1 MCDELKN
8 NNFKTH
14 KDLDVWKN
22 AMEFAERTYLL
33 TGKFPKEEQF
43 GLTSQLRR
51 SVVSIPSNIAE
62 GAARNS
68 DKEFLQFLYISLGSL
83 AEAEMQLLLAT
94 RLNFIDDASLLGNI
108 ETIRKMLLGLMKY
121 LRGKTNA

>member
-1 MCDELKN
+1 MGNEV
-8 NNFKTH
+8 KTH

-22 AMEFAERTYLL
+22 AMDFAEKTYLL

-43 GLTSQLRR
+43 GLTAQLRR

-83 AEAEMQLLLAT
+83 SEAETQLLLAK
-94 RLNFIDDASLLGNI
+94 RLRFINDDSLLSDI
-108 ETIRKMLLGLMKY
+108 EIIRKMLLGLMKY
-121 LRGKTNA
+121 LRGRKNV

>member
-1 MCDELKN
+1 MSNEI
-8 NNFKTH
+8 KTH

-22 AMEFAERTYLL
+22 AMDFAEKTYLL

-43 GLTSQLRR
+43 GLTAQLRR

-83 AEAEMQLLLAT
+83 SEAETQLLLAK
-94 RLNFIDDASLLGNI
+94 RLRFINDDSLLSDI
-108 ETIRKMLLGLMKY
+108 EIIRKMLLGLMKY
-121 LRGKTNA
+121 LRGRKNV

>member
-1 MCDELKN
+1 MGNEL
-8 NNFKTH
+8 KTH

-22 AMEFAERTYLL
+22 AMDFAEKIYLL
-33 TGKFPKEEQF
+33 TGKFPKGEQF

-51 SVVSIPSNIAE
+51 SVVSIPCNIAE

-68 DKEFLQFLYISLGSL
+68 DKEFLQFLHISLGSL
-83 AEAEMQLLLAT
+83 AEAETQLLLAV
-94 RLNFIDDASLLGNI
+94 RLRFVNDSSLLSDI

-121 LRGKTNA
+121 LRGKVNG